1 VGNFQ
6 FYDPTS
12 RILFS
17 GDMGASI
24 VDDVRPVED
33 FETHISSMR
42 GFHQRYMC
50 SRRVT
55 RLWAEM
61 VRRMDVE
68 MMVPQH
74 GCYFVGK
81 PMIHKFLDWI
91 SDLDCG
97 IDLLGQENYR
107 CP

>member
-1 VGNFQ
+1 MTWAAVVIFLA
-6 FYDPTS
+6 FLSLLYVWLS
-12 RILFS
+12 LRRRRLS
-17 GDMGASI
+17 A
-24 VDDVRPVED
+24 R
-33 FETHISSMR
+33 
-42 GFHQRYMC
+42 QRREC
-50 SRRVT
+50 D

-97 IDLLGQENYR
+97 IDLLGQDNYR